1 MGKGGGNKSK
11 WKARSSTHHCGGT
24 RLERSETYLFRE
36 SLAVHEVEMEFD
48 LKQFDSTGTV
58 SITPYPS
65 DLPQNRAKPAGMAE
79 IVDEFYN
86 GKSARAKDYM
96 QWFKSRVVD
105 LPSSQRQA
113 ELASKLI
120 ELSILLHPRNDELGF
135 PVDVVQLR
143 RKSGVFTRWLKPT
156 CRPSE

>member
-1 MGKGGGNKSK
+1 MKPGDDPLLGVAFFAATDTS
-11 WKARSSTHHCGGT
+11 GT
-24 RLERSETYLFRE
+24 
-36 SLAVHEVEMEFD
+36 LAVHEVEMEFD

-65 DLPQNRAKPAGMAE
+65 DLPENRAKPAGMAE

-86 GKSARAKDYM
+86 GKSTRAKEYM